1 MLVDTSGWLCILD
14 ERDERHR
21 TAVDLFNSSRTLITH
36 SYIIAELVPL
46 CQSRRFSRIRTLNFL
61 DELVSDPTIEILWL
75 DVTLTRQGINLL
87 ASREDK
93 RWSLCDAVSFI
104 IMNRYGISD
113 ALTTD
118 HHFEQ
123 AGFVR
128 LLES

>member
-46 CQSRRFSRIRTLNFL
+46 CQSKRFSRIRTLNFL

>member
-46 CQSRRFSRIRTLNFL
+46 CQSKRFSRIRTLNFL

-93 RWSLCDAVSFI
+93 RWSLCDAVSF
-104 IMNRYGISD
+104 Y
-113 ALTTD
+113 
-118 HHFEQ
+118 HY
-123 AGFVR
+123 
-128 LLES
+128 ESLRHQ